1 MYNPLPLLSTGLLE
15 DELKKGKRWFV
26 RQTYVRGMTA
36 SLRASIMIRSYPAEE
51 EATAREHLKAIE
63 KDKHAFLYDASLQEH
78 RDRLAIA
85 ARQPTGYRVFY
96 AARKGVEWRPP
107 DNYQQKMR
115 HYIRTH
121 HPAWIP
127 QKAGEKIEIGLF
139 EEFGQFFLKFT
150 YDGEDDT
157 ISFDLIEK
165 F

>member
-1 MYNPLPLLSTGLLE
+1 MYSPLPLLSRGLLE

-26 RQTYVRGMTA
+26 RQTYTRGMTA
-36 SLRASIMIRSYPAEE
+36 NLRAAIMIRSYPAEE
-51 EATAREHLKAIE
+51 EAAARTHLEAIE
-63 KDKHAFLYDASLQEH
+63 KDKHAFLYDATLQEH
-78 RDRLAIA
+78 LDRLTIA

-96 AARKGVEWRPP
+96 AARKGVEWKPP
-107 DNYQQKMR
+107 DHYQQKMR
-115 HYIRTH
+115 QYIRTH

-157 ISFDLIEK
+157 IPFDLIEK

>member
-15 DELKKGKRWFV
+15 DELRKGKRWFV
-26 RQTYVRGMTA
+26 RQSFARGMEAGITA
-36 SLRASIMIRSYPAEE
+36 AFMIRSYTADEE
-51 EATAREHLKAIE
+51 STALLHLKAIE
-63 KDKHAFLYDASLQEH
+63 KDRHAFLYDASLGPH
-78 RDRLAIA
+78 RERLSVA

-96 AARKGVEWRPP
+96 AARKGVEWKPP

-127 QKAGEKIEIGLF
+127 QKPGEKIEIGLF

-157 ISFDLIEK
+157 IPFDLIEK